1 MIGKPEKAF
10 WRTLVAFA
18 ERRWVPALP
27 AIVFVVACALG
38 WIAAPTQ
45 YSLEHHGWFST
56 FFATCAQVVATLFV
70 GYALGARYFLVG
82 VRFSVA
88 TLMLVGV
95 AEIAAVA
102 ALSPSLPHM
111 LYGPL
116 MGLAVGGGL
125 GSLTAALLSAL
136 TVLAGEQQAAQTH
149 FFEQIEAGATTAQ
162 PSHGADA

>member
-1 MIGKPEKAF
+1 MIGKPEKAL
-10 WRTLVAFA
+10 WRTLVAFV

-27 AIVFVVACALG
+27 VVVFVVACSLS
-38 WIAAPTQ
+38 WIAAPDQ
-45 YSLEHHGWFST
+45 YSLEHHDWFST

-70 GYALGARYFLVG
+70 GYALAARYFLVG

-88 TLMLVGV
+88 TLMLVGL

-102 ALSPSLPHM
+102 ALSPSLPHA

-136 TVLAGEQQAAQTH
+136 TVLAGEQQAAQTQ
-149 FFEQIEAGATTAQ
+149 FLEQIAPGATTAQ
-162 PSHGADA
+162 SSHEADA